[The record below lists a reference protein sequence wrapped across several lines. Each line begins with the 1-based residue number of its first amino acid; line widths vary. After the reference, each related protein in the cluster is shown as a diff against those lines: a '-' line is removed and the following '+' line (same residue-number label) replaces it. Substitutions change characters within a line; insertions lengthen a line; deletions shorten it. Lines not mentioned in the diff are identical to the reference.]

1 MSLSDMNTNLNNLTL
16 EQLQILERKEIHQF
30 NSEKLIPFLY
40 KLNPTLA
47 EKIANFKG
55 LNKRGRLRTVW
66 QKAYSAYQTEHLNE
80 FNHHHERQMEISK
93 AIQRKMS
100 GEIGF

>member
-1 MSLSDMNTNLNNLTL
+1 MNPHLNHLTL

-30 NSEKLIPFLY
+30 NSEKLLPFLY
-40 KLNPTLA
+40 KLNPKLA

-55 LNKRGRLRTVW
+55 LNKRGRMRTVW
-66 QKAYSAYQTEHLNE
+66 QKAYSAYQTEHPKE

-93 AIQRKMS
+93 AIQRKMR
-100 GEIGF
+100 EEMGF